1 MAKEHIK
8 IQGHIGRW
16 YEINSIEIDGKKFY
30 LMEHETYGDMA
41 PCIIIDEDDNLILE
55 DVWNGFDDLYE
66 YFEEF
71 PKYYDVNNPSR
82 FRF

>member
-1 MAKEHIK
+1 MSKEHIK

-16 YEINSIEIDGKKFY
+16 YEIGNMEIDGKKFY
-30 LMEHETYGDMA
+30 LMEHETYGDMTA
-41 PCIIIDEDDNLILE
+41 CIIIDEDDNLILD
-55 DVWNGFDDLYE
+55 DVWNGFDDLYD

-71 PKYYDVNNPSR
+71 PKYYDVNNPER